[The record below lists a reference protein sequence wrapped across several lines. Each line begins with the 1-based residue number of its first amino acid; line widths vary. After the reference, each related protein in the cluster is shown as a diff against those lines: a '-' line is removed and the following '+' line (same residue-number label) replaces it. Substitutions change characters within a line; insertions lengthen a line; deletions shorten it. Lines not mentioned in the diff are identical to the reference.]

1 MGSSRTR
8 RPRCSCPTWSAS
20 SSGRVC
26 TVDVM
31 RSDDVWHG
39 MTYREDKPG
48 VVAAIRSLIDAGE
61 YPERLWD

>member
-1 MGSSRTR
+1 
-8 RPRCSCPTWSAS
+8 
-20 SSGRVC
+20 
-26 TVDVM
+26 M